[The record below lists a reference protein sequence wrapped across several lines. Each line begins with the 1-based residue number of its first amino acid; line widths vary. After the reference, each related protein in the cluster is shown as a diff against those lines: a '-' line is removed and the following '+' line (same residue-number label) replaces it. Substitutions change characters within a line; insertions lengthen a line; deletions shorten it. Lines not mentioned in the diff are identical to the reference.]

1 MSKKIKL
8 LETSLEKFYKFKKNK
23 KIFAISPDLKSATKL
38 SIFKKEI
45 PKRFI
50 ETGIAEAN
58 AIGIASGLAMSGLK
72 PVVAS
77 FGSFLSGKNIEIRV
91 SIGFNNAPAILVDP
105 WWSNWS

>member
-1 MSKKIKL
+1 MSKKNKAIRDVFGEVLVKL
-8 LETSLEKFYKFKKNK
+8 AKKNK

-72 PVVAS
+72 PVVVAWI
-77 FGSFLSGKNIEIRV
+77 FFIWKKY
-91 SIGFNNAPAILVDP
+91 
-105 WWSNWS
+105 